1 MGTDKS
7 LQIGSA
13 APRFSLSKLDGG
25 KKRLDEFLEKGA
37 VLLAFFKIACPTCQL
52 ALPYLNRM
60 KNGNL
65 QLVAVSQDDAEST
78 GEFQNEFGISLETLL
93 DSEEDGDVL
102 SNAFGITHVPTMFVV
117 EPDGTVSEVI
127 QGFVKRQLE
136 AIGVRCGI
144 APFEPGDY
152 VPEWKPG

>member
-1 MGTDKS
+1 MASSKS

-13 APRFSLSKLDGG
+13 APKFSLSTLDGG

-37 VLLAFFKIACPTCQL
+37 VLLAFFKVACPTCQL
-52 ALPYLNRM
+52 TLPYLERM
-60 KNGNL
+60 KSGSL

-78 GEFQNEFGISLETLL
+78 AEFHDEFRISLETLL
-93 DSEEDGDVL
+93 DSEDDGYPA
-102 SNAFGITHVPTMFVV
+102 SNAYRITHVPTMFVV
-117 EPDGTVSEVI
+117 EQDGTIGETI
-127 QGFVKRQLE
+127 TGFVKRQIA

-144 APFEPGDY
+144 APFQPGEN